1 MPMGCSALGK
11 GWDGDSPPGLC
22 EWFQQCCGYGNW
34 GATHTLRCCGAAA
47 PQCHGAGLC
56 VCVCVPRLLPSLCCE
71 RGLCAAAAPSG
82 AGVWLPW
89 HERAFQESLR
99 PGAASG
105 NRSRGGGAGRTMPV
119 CARHLGGT
127 RWHCVPVGCI
137 PSLVL
142 HKTQQH
148 LALWVPLGS
157 SLHDCFVR

>member
-1 MPMGCSALGK
+1 MG
-11 GWDGDSPPGLC
+11 
-22 EWFQQCCGYGNW
+22 
-34 GATHTLRCCGAAA
+34 TA
-47 PQCHGAGLC
+47 PQGSVSGFSSAVGMEIGVPHTRCDAVGLRPLSATGLGC
-56 VCVCVPRLLPSLCCE
+56 VCVCVSRLLPSLCCE

-105 NRSRGGGAGRTMPV
+105 NRSRGGGAGLTMPV